1 MASGD
6 LRMGS
11 QYDLQVDRVV
21 QEVKRRKSKRVI
33 LQLPDGLMQYAVQI
47 SNRISQDTSAQTIIS
62 LDSCYGACDLA
73 VNAASRVNADLIVH
87 YGHAPWVSR
96 PAIPTIYVEA
106 LASVDIGSVLPKTIA
121 FLRGAR
127 KIGLLSTVQ
136 HIHELTK
143 VKNFLEKNGFEVII
157 GKAAGRVH
165 YDGQV
170 LGCDYSSARSISADV
185 DKLVLIG
192 GGKFH
197 SIGLALETKK
207 ESIVIDPYSGSVFTT
222 KELLHRYL
230 RSRYACMVEARAAD
244 NFGIIIGVKF
254 GQLNLSEALNAKE
267 KLTRSGK
274 GVTMFCVDNLDPERL
289 NFIDGIDAF
298 VVTACPRIAIDD
310 AEQFK
315 KPVLTAAEV
324 KIMLSSELLEGYL
337 SSG

>member
-1 MASGD
+1 
-6 LRMGS
+6 MGS
-11 QYDLQVDRVV
+11 QYDLQVDKVV

-47 SNRISQDTSAQTIIS
+47 SNRISKDTGAEAIIS

-73 VNAASRVNADLIVH
+73 VHAASRLNADLIVH
-87 YGHAPWVSR
+87 YGHAPWVSKSS
-96 PAIPTIYVEA
+96 IPTIYVEA
-106 LASVDIGSVLPKTIA
+106 FASVDIGSVLPKTIA
-121 FLRGAR
+121 FLRGAK

-136 HIHELTK
+136 HIHELIK
-143 VKNFLEKNGFEVII
+143 VKGFLEKNGFEVMI

-207 ESIVIDPYSGSVFTT
+207 ESIVIDPSSGSVFST
-222 KELLHRYL
+222 KELLHQYL
-230 RSRYACMVEARAAD
+230 RSRYARMVEARAAD
-244 NFGIIIGVKF
+244 SFGIIIGIKF
-254 GQLNLSEALNAKE
+254 GQLNMSEALNAKE
-267 KLTRSGK
+267 KLTGSGK

-289 NFIDGIDAF
+289 NFMGDIDAF

-310 AEQFK
+310 AERFK
-315 KPVLTAAEV
+315 KPVLTAEEV

>member
-1 MASGD
+1 MSSGG

-21 QEVKRRKSKRVI
+21 QEISRRKSKRVI

-47 SNRISQDTSAQTIIS
+47 SNKISHDTSAEVIIS

-73 VNAASRVNADLIVH
+73 VHAASRLNADLIVH
-87 YGHAPWVSR
+87 YGHAPWAGNPST
-96 PAIPTIYVEA
+96 PTIYVEA
-106 LASVDIGSVLPKTIA
+106 FASVDIGSLLPKTIN
-121 FLRGAR
+121 FLKGAR
-127 KIGLLSTVQ
+127 KIGLFSTVQ

-143 VKNFLEKNGFEVII
+143 VKDFLEKNGFEVTI

-170 LGCDYSSARSISADV
+170 LGCDYSSARSMSADV
-185 DKLVLIG
+185 DRLVLIG

-197 SIGLALETKK
+197 SIGLALETRK
-207 ESIVIDPYSGSVFTT
+207 ESIVIDPSSGSVFTT

-230 RSRYACMVEARAAD
+230 RSRYACMVKARAAD
-244 NFGIIIGVKF
+244 NFGVIIGIKF
-254 GQLNLSEALNAKE
+254 GQLNMSEALNAKE
-267 KLTRSGK
+267 ELTGSGK
-274 GVTMFCVDNLDPERL
+274 EVAMFCVDNLNPERL
-289 NFIDGIDAF
+289 NFMDGIEAF

-315 KPVLTAAEV
+315 KPVLTAEEV
-324 KIMLSSELLEGYL
+324 KIMLSSELLEDYL